1 MIQFEKDKKDKNF
14 KKKNSILLI
23 FYILLS
29 KHFLIFSLIFG
40 GCCTNVFTLEAIIKK
55 EPNAGIKYYK
65 KLASLK
71 IKGLLITF
79 FQFLFITLEGLLYH
93 FFTTSTFLIK
103 RNIPLYNWFI
113 IVFLFFSS
121 SFLNNKAYGYGISIP
136 IHIITQSGGT
146 LITVILE
153 WLCANK
159 KFNIQEILAV
169 LILTLGVIITN
180 ISNVSNI
187 SNKHSSKSSILEY
200 IIGIIILIISQ
211 IFRSFMNIY
220 MEKTVK
226 LYSPNW
232 REVNFYMH
240 FFSFLIYIP
249 ILPTIYSQVKLLSF
263 YETSYTSQF
272 ADTFSYNP
280 LYIFTKFKHSKTF
293 NYAFYFFINVITQ
306 SLCVQGINRLNIIS
320 TALTTN
326 IILSSRKFLSL
337 ILSIYIFGNEIYLET
352 ILGVI
357 LVFGGGIW
365 YSVELHK
372 KAIQI

>member
-55 EPNAGIKYYK
+55 EPNA
-65 KLASLK
+65 
-71 IKGLLITF
+71 
-79 FQFLFITLEGLLYH
+79 EGLLYH

-103 RNIPLYNWFI
+103 RNIPLYNCIW
-113 IVFLFFSS
+113 LR
-121 SFLNNKAYGYGISIP
+121 
-136 IHIITQSGGT
+136 GGT

-337 ILSIYIFGNEIYLET
+337 ILR
-352 ILGVI
+352 VI